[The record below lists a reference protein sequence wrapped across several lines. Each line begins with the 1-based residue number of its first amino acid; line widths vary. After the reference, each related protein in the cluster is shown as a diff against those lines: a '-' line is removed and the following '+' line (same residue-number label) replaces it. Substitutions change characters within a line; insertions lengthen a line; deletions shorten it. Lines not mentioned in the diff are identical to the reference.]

1 MDVMLP
7 SWKRNVAKLVTNVC
21 NIPNNAQFTYAQNGL
36 FTLGKCIDLLPGT
49 CLHMK
54 NVLTCKNRCVSEL
67 CKDTCNCKS
76 TTNNSRIESEPGV
89 GLPAFGMSW
98 NSFMGSIF
106 LFSQFWKQIAK
117 FMYNQFF
124 QIQFCSF
131 SKIKLFLESNPNSV
145 NNWLWSFCTKI

>member
-1 MDVMLP
+1 MVRIPYIP
-7 SWKRNVAKLVTNVC
+7 SSNRHNPHFYK
-21 NIPNNAQFTYAQNGL
+21 FTYAQNGL

-98 NSFMGSIF
+98 NSFLGSIF
-106 LFSQFWKQIAK
+106 FFSQFWKQFAK

-145 NNWLWSFCTKI
+145 NNLHK